1 MITMTL
7 NEGQGQPF
15 SQTSKGFTLAS
26 FQPSWVKFGQV
37 ASEKK
42 SYKGFSIYCH
52 CDLEGRSRAII
63 LNNLKGLSLR
73 IIPAKLGYIWSS
85 SFTEEVV

>member
-15 SQTSKGFTLAS
+15 SQTWKGFTLAS
-26 FQPSWVKFGQV
+26 FQPSWFKFGQV

-42 SYKGFSIYCH
+42 SLKFLAYIVTVTLNEGQGQPFSQTWKGF
-52 CDLEGRSRAII
+52 
-63 LNNLKGLSLR
+63 N
-73 IIPAKLGYIWSS
+73 
-85 SFTEEVV
+85 